1 MARPGPALAAVALL
15 VLLVL
20 TGGCSDMLERSQADA
35 VVVLDAPDR
44 AAVLRLRQEV
54 LAQAGTWGG
63 VRVGEKTAE
72 QDGDTALTFAL
83 PGPNLDIAL
92 SGIGRLKAEVRSTS
106 IDVDPEQVDR
116 TTPATGTDG
125 RAEDNSVRL
134 RVEIDEQRPAGAGA
148 DAAAGDGGVQ
158 RGGHGGHRPVDRAL
172 VASPRR
178 GAAPVGRTPPPHRGR
193 RGGTRPP
200 RRPPR
205 SRGGIGSGTGRPD
218 PILRHDRCHR
228 PIG

>member
-1 MARPGPALAAVALL
+1 MACPGPALAAVALL

-148 DAAAGDGGVQ
+148 
-158 RGGHGGHRPVDRAL
+158 AL
-172 VASPRR
+172 RLVMAVFSVVGMVATGLWIVHWWRRR
-178 GAAPVGRTPPPHRGR
+178 GEEPPPSDGR
-193 RGGTRPP
+193 RRRIVDVRGDPP
-200 RRPPR
+200 TEETPQVPWR
-205 SRGGIGSGTGRPD
+205 D
-218 PILRHDRCHR
+218 W
-228 PIG
+228 